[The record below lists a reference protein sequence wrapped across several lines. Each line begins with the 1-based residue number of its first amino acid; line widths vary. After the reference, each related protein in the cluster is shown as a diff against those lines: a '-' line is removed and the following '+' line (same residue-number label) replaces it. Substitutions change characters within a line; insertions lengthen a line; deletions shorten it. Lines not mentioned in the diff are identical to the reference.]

1 MRPLS
6 VGDILDGTFTT
17 IRRNPKATIGLAAV
31 LVTIQQLLVT
41 GLTVLTDG
49 LPTSADLNGGMFDA
63 GALSAQLIG
72 GVGGLIG
79 TLLSAVVGAV
89 LTGMMIVV
97 VSEDVLGRRVTV
109 REVWSRIRPRIWALL
124 VAAAIAGLVPY
135 LGLIFFALPGII
147 LWSAWSV
154 TTPALVLERLGPFR
168 AMGRSWQLV
177 WPAIA
182 LVWMVRAL
190 SVVIAWLIRQIVQ
203 LPFGVAGALLAAAV
217 ADERAPLVIVACIA
231 VGTIAADTLALPF
244 LAGVLALIY
253 LDRRIRAEG
262 LDLVLRRQ
270 QRSSPSAPT
279 LLPGAP
285 VPVPGGTS

>member
-31 LVTIQQLLVT
+31 LVTFQQLLVT

-49 LPTSADLNGGMFDA
+49 LPTSADLNGGVFDA

-72 GVGGLIG
+72 GIGGLVG

-109 REVWSRIRPRIWALL
+109 GEVWSRIRPRIWALL

-217 ADERAPLVIVACIA
+217 DDERAPLVIVACIA

-279 LLPGAP
+279 LLPAAP
-285 VPVPGGTS
+285 VPVPGGMS

>member
-49 LPTSADLNGGMFDA
+49 LPTSADLNGGVFDA

-72 GVGGLIG
+72 GIGGLVG

-109 REVWSRIRPRIWALL
+109 GEVWSRIRPRIWALL

-135 LGLIFFALPGII
+135 LGLLFFALPGII

-279 LLPGAP
+279 LLPAAP
-285 VPVPGGTS
+285 VPVPGGMS